1 MDALVIKALAVAL
14 IAYTLTR
21 KDCPFGICRKLR
33 ERFPNVKPLRCT
45 YCAAIWCSFL
55 VVSIPASFLMP
66 LAIAGLAIF
75 FISFFLML

>member
-1 MDALVIKALAVAL
+1 MELLIKALAVAL

-33 ERFPNVKPLRCT
+33 THWPNVKPLHCT
-45 YCAAIWCSFL
+45 FCAAIWFSLL

-75 FISFFLML
+75 FLSFFLML

>member
-1 MDALVIKALAVAL
+1 MDLVIKALAVAL
-14 IAYTLTR
+14 VAYTLTR

-33 ERFPNVKPLRCT
+33 SRWPNVKPLHCT
-45 YCAAIWCSFL
+45 FCAAIWCSFL

>member
-1 MDALVIKALAVAL
+1 MESLLIKALAVAL
-14 IAYTLTR
+14 MAYTLTR
-21 KDCPFGICRKLR
+21 KDCPFGLCRKLR
-33 ERFPNVKPLRCT
+33 ARFPQIKPLHCT

-55 VVSIPASFLMP
+55 VVVIPASFLMP

>member
-1 MDALVIKALAVAL
+1 MAELFIRALAVAL
-14 IAYTLTR
+14 VAYTLTR

-33 ERFPNVKPLRCT
+33 ARYPNVKPLHCT
-45 YCAAIWCSFL
+45 FCAAIWCSFL

-66 LAIAGLAIF
+66 LAIAGLALF